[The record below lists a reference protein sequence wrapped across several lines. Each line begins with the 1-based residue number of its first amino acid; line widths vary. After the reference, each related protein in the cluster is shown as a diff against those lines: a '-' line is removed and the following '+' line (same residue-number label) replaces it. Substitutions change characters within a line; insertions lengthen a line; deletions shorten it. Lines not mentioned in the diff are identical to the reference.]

1 MVYFLAIIGMICWGI
16 SPIFAKIGLK
26 NISPLAGLAVRTI
39 FTAIV
44 IMLWMTLDG
53 SIVQLKFIS
62 TKSIF
67 FLILEATLATL
78 IGDLAY
84 FAALKKGS
92 PSIVMLIMAC
102 SPVATIVCS
111 ALFLGERIS
120 IQNIIGAVLIIAG
133 IFLVV

>member
-1 MVYFLAIIGMICWGI
+1 MVYFLAIIGMICWGV

-26 NISPLAGLAVRTI
+26 NINPLAGLAVRTI

-44 IMLWMTLDG
+44 ITLWMIIDG
-53 SIVQLKFIS
+53 SIVELKCIS
-62 TKSIF
+62 TKAII
-67 FLILEATLATL
+67 FLIIEATLATL

-92 PSIVMLIMAC
+92 ASIVMLIMAC
-102 SPVATIVCS
+102 SPVVTVIFS
-111 ALFLGERIS
+111 ALFLNERIS
-120 IQNIIGAVLIIAG
+120 IQNVIGAVLIIAG